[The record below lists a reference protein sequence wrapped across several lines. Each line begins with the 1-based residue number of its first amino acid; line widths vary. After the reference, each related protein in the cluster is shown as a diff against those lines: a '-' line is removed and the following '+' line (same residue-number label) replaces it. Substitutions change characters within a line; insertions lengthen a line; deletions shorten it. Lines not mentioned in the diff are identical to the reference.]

1 MSVLRLIFVI
11 SERKQNEV
19 MIENLAEFYERIGR
33 SDLAAEAYIKDKPYF
48 TVQDSACRI
57 GHVSFSYRDFYKV
70 ALVLETGKLY
80 YADKWIMIDRPALM
94 FSNPMIPY
102 AWEAMGNAKG
112 RGCFCIFNEAFIEA
126 SEKMGTLADTPL
138 FNLSKERIYFLND
151 DVLKSVTEIFDKMR
165 RELQTD
171 YSQKLDILRCYVH
184 LMVHEAMKAAPTS
197 TYVPHK
203 NAAQRIAELFLT
215 LLDRQFPI
223 EWPKKILR
231 LKSATDFADRLSIHV
246 NHLNRVVKA
255 TTGRTTSDLIN
266 SRIAQEGVQ
275 LLQHSRLSI
284 SEIAY
289 SLGFEELSS
298 FSNFI
303 KKRTGS
309 SPTELRE
316 VAG

>member
-1 MSVLRLIFVI
+1 
-11 SERKQNEV
+11 
-19 MIENLAEFYERIGR
+19 MIENLSDFYKQIGR
-33 SDLAAEAYIKDKPYF
+33 SDLADEAYIKEKPYF
-48 TVQDSACRI
+48 TVQPSTCRI

-70 ALVLETGKLY
+70 ALVVETGKLY
-80 YADKWIMIDRPALM
+80 YADKWILVDRPAML

-102 AWEAMGNAKG
+102 AWEATGNARG
-112 RGCFCIFNEAFIEA
+112 TGCFCIFNEAFIEA
-126 SEKMGTLADTPL
+126 SQKMGTLADTPL
-138 FNLSKERIYFLND
+138 FNNAKERIYFLD
-151 DVLKSVTEIFDKMR
+151 DEALQAVTSIFDKMR
-165 RELQTD
+165 EELKTD

-184 LMVHEAMKAAPTS
+184 LLVHEAMKAAPTS

-223 EWPKKILR
+223 EWPRKILR

-266 SRIAQEGVQ
+266 ARIAQEGVQ
-275 LLQHSRLSI
+275 MLQHSPLSI

-303 KKRTGS
+303 KKRTGT
-309 SPTELRE
+309 SPTELRGA
-316 VAG
+316 AG

>member
-1 MSVLRLIFVI
+1 
-11 SERKQNEV
+11 
-19 MIENLAEFYERIGR
+19 MIENLTEFYRNIGR
-33 SDLAAEAYIKDKPYF
+33 YDLADETYVKEKPYF
-48 TVQDSACRI
+48 CVQPSQCRI

-80 YADKWIMIDRPALM
+80 YADKWIMVDRPALL

-102 AWEAMGNAKG
+102 AWEATGNARG
-112 RGCFCIFNEAFIEA
+112 TGCFCFFNEAFIEA
-126 SEKMGTLADTPL
+126 SQKMGTLADTPL
-138 FNLSKERIYFLND
+138 FNNNMERIYFLD
-151 DVLKSVTEIFDKMR
+151 EEVLKSVSAIFDKMR
-165 RELQTD
+165 EESATD
-171 YSQKLDILRCYVH
+171 YSQKLDILRCYLH
-184 LMVHEAMKAAPTS
+184 LIVHEAMKAAPTS
-197 TYVPHK
+197 NYVPHR

-223 EWPKKILR
+223 EIPKKILK

-255 TTGRTTSDLIN
+255 TTGRTTSELIN

-275 LLQHSRLSI
+275 MLKHSQLSI

-289 SLGFEELSS
+289 GLGFEELSS

-316 VAG
+316 LAI

>member
-1 MSVLRLIFVI
+1 
-11 SERKQNEV
+11 
-19 MIENLAEFYERIGR
+19 MIENLSDFYKQIGR
-33 SDLAAEAYIKDKPYF
+33 SDLADEAYVKEKPYF
-48 TVQDSACRI
+48 TVQPSTCRI

-70 ALVLETGKLY
+70 ALVVETGKLY
-80 YADKWIMIDRPALM
+80 YADKWIMVDRPAML

-102 AWEAMGNAKG
+102 AWEATGNARG
-112 RGCFCIFNEAFIEA
+112 TGCFCIFNEAFIEA
-126 SEKMGTLADTPL
+126 SQKMGTLADTPL
-138 FNLSKERIYFLND
+138 FNNAKERIYFLD
-151 DVLKSVTEIFDKMR
+151 DEALQDVTSIFDKMR
-165 RELQTD
+165 EELKTD

-184 LMVHEAMKAAPTS
+184 LLVHEAMKAAPTS

-266 SRIAQEGVQ
+266 ARIAQEGVQ
-275 LLQHSRLSI
+275 LLQHSPLSI

-303 KKRTGS
+303 KKRTGT
-309 SPTELRE
+309 SPSELRE
-316 VAG
+316 AAG

>member
-1 MSVLRLIFVI
+1 ML
-11 SERKQNEV
+11 N
-19 MIENLAEFYERIGR
+19 FYERIGR

-203 NAAQRIAELFLT
+203 KCRPA
-215 LLDRQFPI
+215 
-223 EWPKKILR
+223 
-231 LKSATDFADRLSIHV
+231 
-246 NHLNRVVKA
+246 
-255 TTGRTTSDLIN
+255 
-266 SRIAQEGVQ
+266 
-275 LLQHSRLSI
+275 HSRAVLDAARPPVSDRMA
-284 SEIAY
+284 EENIAA
-289 SLGFEELSS
+289 
-298 FSNFI
+298 
-303 KKRTGS
+303 
-309 SPTELRE
+309 E
-316 VAG
+316 VGHRLCRPPVYTCQPS

>member
-1 MSVLRLIFVI
+1 
-11 SERKQNEV
+11 
-19 MIENLAEFYERIGR
+19 MIENLSDFYKRIGR
-33 SDLAAEAYIKDKPYF
+33 SDLADEAYVKEKPYF
-48 TVQDSACRI
+48 TVQQSTCRI

-80 YADKWIMIDRPALM
+80 YADKWIMVDRPAML

-102 AWEAMGNAKG
+102 AWEATGNARG
-112 RGCFCIFNEAFIEA
+112 TGCFCIFNEAFIEA
-126 SEKMGTLADTPL
+126 SERMGTLADTPL
-138 FNLSKERIYFLND
+138 FNNAKERIYFLD
-151 DVLKSVTEIFDKMR
+151 DEALQNVTAIFDKMR
-165 RELQTD
+165 EELKTD

-184 LMVHEAMKAAPTS
+184 LLVHEAMKAAPTS
-197 TYVPHK
+197 IYVPHK

-266 SRIAQEGVQ
+266 ARIAQEGVQ
-275 LLQHSRLSI
+275 LLQHSPLSI

-303 KKRTGS
+303 KKRTGT
-309 SPTELRE
+309 SPTELRGA
-316 VAG
+316 VG

>member
-1 MSVLRLIFVI
+1 
-11 SERKQNEV
+11 
-19 MIENLAEFYERIGR
+19 MIENLSDFYKQIGR
-33 SDLAAEAYIKDKPYF
+33 NDLAAEAYVKEKPYF
-48 TVQDSACRI
+48 NVQESQCRM

-80 YADKWIMIDRPALM
+80 YADKWIMVDRPALL

-102 AWEAMGNAKG
+102 AWEATEYSQGT
-112 RGCFCIFNEAFIEA
+112 GCFCIFNEAFIEA
-126 SEKMGTLADTPL
+126 SEKMGTLSDTPL
-138 FNLSKERIYFLND
+138 FNLSKERIYFLNEE
-151 DVLKSVTEIFDKMR
+151 VLRNVTEIFGKMR
-165 RELQTD
+165 EESKTD

-184 LMVHEAMKAAPTS
+184 LMVHETMKVAPTS

-255 TTGRTTSDLIN
+255 TTGRTTSELIN
-266 SRIAQEGVQ
+266 ARIAQEGTQ
-275 LLQHSRLSI
+275 LLQHSKLSV

-298 FSNFI
+298 FSNFM
-303 KKRTGS
+303 KKRTGT

-316 VAG
+316 VAV

>member
-1 MSVLRLIFVI
+1 
-11 SERKQNEV
+11 
-19 MIENLAEFYERIGR
+19 MIENLTEFYKRIGR
-33 SDLAAEAYIKDKPYF
+33 NDLAAEAYIKEKPYF
-48 TVQDSACRI
+48 TIQESKCRI
-57 GHVSFSYRDFYKV
+57 GHVSFSYRDFYKI

-80 YADKWIMIDRPALM
+80 YADKWIMVDRPALL

-102 AWEAMGNAKG
+102 AWEATGKALG
-112 RGCFCIFNEAFIEA
+112 TGCFCIFNEAFIEA

-138 FNLSKERIYFLND
+138 FNQSKERIYFLND
-151 DVLKSVTEIFDKMR
+151 NVLKSVTDIFNKMR
-165 RELQTD
+165 EELKTD

-184 LMVHEAMKAAPTS
+184 LMVHEAMKVAPSS

-203 NAAQRIAELFLT
+203 NAAQRIAELFLA

-231 LKSATDFADRLSIHV
+231 LKSATDFADRLSVHV

-266 SRIAQEGVQ
+266 TRIAQEGVR
-275 LLQHSRLSI
+275 LLQHSQLSL

-303 KKRTGS
+303 KKRTGI
-309 SPTELRE
+309 SPTELR
-316 VAG
+316 AATD

>member
-1 MSVLRLIFVI
+1 
-11 SERKQNEV
+11 
-19 MIENLAEFYERIGR
+19 MIENLTEFYKRIGR
-33 SDLAAEAYIKDKPYF
+33 SDLAAEAYVKEKPYF
-48 TVQDSACRI
+48 TVQESQCRI

-80 YADKWIMIDRPALM
+80 YADKWILVDRPALL

-102 AWEAMGNAKG
+102 AWEASGNARG
-112 RGCFCIFNEAFIEA
+112 TGCFCIFNEAFIEA

-138 FNLSKERIYFLND
+138 FNQSKERIYFLND
-151 DVLKSVTEIFDKMR
+151 DVLERVTEIFEKMR
-165 RELQTD
+165 EESKTD

-184 LMVHEAMKAAPTS
+184 LTVHEAMKAAPTS

-223 EWPKKILR
+223 EIPKKILR

-255 TTGRTTSDLIN
+255 TTGRTTSELIN
-266 SRIAQEGVQ
+266 SRIAQEGTQ
-275 LLQHSRLSI
+275 LLQHSKLSI

-289 SLGFEELSS
+289 GLGFEELSS
-298 FSNFI
+298 FSNFM

-309 SPTELRE
+309 SPTELRALS
-316 VAG
+316 V

>member
-1 MSVLRLIFVI
+1 
-11 SERKQNEV
+11 
-19 MIENLAEFYERIGR
+19 MIENLSDFYKQIGR
-33 SDLAAEAYIKDKPYF
+33 NDLAAEAYVKEKPYF
-48 TVQDSACRI
+48 TVQESQCRI

-80 YADKWIMIDRPALM
+80 YADKWIMVDRPALL

-102 AWEAMGNAKG
+102 AWEATGDARG
-112 RGCFCIFNEAFIEA
+112 TGCFCIFNEAFIEA

-138 FNLSKERIYFLND
+138 FNQSKERIYFMD
-151 DVLKSVTEIFDKMR
+151 DEVLKSVTEIFDKMR
-165 RELQTD
+165 EESKTD

-184 LMVHEAMKAAPTS
+184 LVVHEAMKAAPTS

-255 TTGRTTSDLIN
+255 TTGRTTSELIN
-266 SRIAQEGVQ
+266 ARIAQEGTQ
-275 LLQHSRLSI
+275 LLRHSKLSI

-298 FSNFI
+298 FSNFM
-303 KKRTGS
+303 KKRTGI
-309 SPTELRE
+309 SPTELRG
-316 VAG
+316 VAV

>member
-1 MSVLRLIFVI
+1 M
-11 SERKQNEV
+11 
-19 MIENLAEFYERIGR
+19 
-33 SDLAAEAYIKDKPYF
+33 
-48 TVQDSACRI
+48 
-57 GHVSFSYRDFYKV
+57 
-70 ALVLETGKLY
+70 
-80 YADKWIMIDRPALM
+80 
-94 FSNPMIPY
+94 
-102 AWEAMGNAKG
+102 
-112 RGCFCIFNEAFIEA
+112 
-126 SEKMGTLADTPL
+126 
-138 FNLSKERIYFLND
+138 
-151 DVLKSVTEIFDKMR
+151 LKSVTEIFDKMR

>member
-1 MSVLRLIFVI
+1 
-11 SERKQNEV
+11 
-19 MIENLAEFYERIGR
+19 MIENLSDFYKQIGR
-33 SDLAAEAYIKDKPYF
+33 NDLAAEAYVKEKPYF
-48 TVQDSACRI
+48 TVQESLCRI

-80 YADKWIMIDRPALM
+80 YADKWIMVDRPALL

-102 AWEAMGNAKG
+102 AWEATGDARG
-112 RGCFCIFNEAFIEA
+112 VGCFCIFNEAFIEA

-138 FNLSKERIYFLND
+138 FNQSKERIYFMD
-151 DVLKSVTEIFDKMR
+151 DEVLKSVTEIFGKMR
-165 RELQTD
+165 EESKTD

-255 TTGRTTSDLIN
+255 TTGRTTSELIN
-266 SRIAQEGVQ
+266 ARIAQEGTQ
-275 LLQHSRLSI
+275 LLRHSKLSI

-298 FSNFI
+298 FSNFM
-303 KKRTGS
+303 KKRTGI
-309 SPTELRE
+309 SPTDLRS
-316 VAG
+316 VTA